1 MNTGDNIRN
10 SSEEYNKFLLKQ
22 SAITFSL
29 EGVSKDLKI
38 FIQKKISHNK
48 SALVHLTQLM
58 DLTLSSE
65 IPSISKEALKKGGPL
80 DILLQHVI
88 TEVIKTDR
96 YLDSIIESVLEK
108 EKVLKE
114 EDKEINKK
122 LRK

>member
-80 DILLQHVI
+80 DVLLQHVI

-96 YLDSIIESVLEK
+96 YLDNIIESVLEK